1 MVLVLIAIEVVVVA
15 RVTRVTVLLEATEGR
30 RIRMECSKGLHQ
42 VLFGVK
48 TIRKAAA
55 SRQVLRGRLLE
66 AATVTETT
74 ERAVI
79 EDNLPKIVP
88 LLFLLQ
94 VKIILRLIVHR

>member
-48 TIRKAAA
+48 TIRKAA

-94 VKIILRLIVHR
+94 IKTILHLIVHR